1 MQPKEGSG
9 LMGIKQVRG
18 AMYDPPAEILRH
30 GDSTPTGAQEF
41 RPSPPT
47 IVLEPQ
53 PFPLPVHPWPMS
65 CRRTQQPVHW
75 ARWTG
80 CAGVLDHP
88 GSIAAAARCLP
99 PGAHR
104 LPPTSLHIRKGT
116 NAAGVGLSRRRGT
129 ILLHKG
135 LFKRD
140 GPLCRPV
147 CASSNACSNLEP

>member
-1 MQPKEGSG
+1 
-9 LMGIKQVRG
+9 
-18 AMYDPPAEILRH
+18 MYDPPAEILRH
-30 GDSTPTGAQEF
+30 GDSTPTGAPEF
-41 RPSPPT
+41 WPSLPTNALEPPPT
-47 IVLEPQ
+47 P
-53 PFPLPVHPWPMS
+53 PPLPVHPWPMS
-65 CRRTQQPVHW
+65 YHRIQQPVHS
-75 ARWTG
+75 ARWTV

-135 LFKRD
+135 VFKRD
-140 GPLCRPV
+140 DPLCRPV
-147 CASSNACSNLEP
+147 CASSNACSSLEP